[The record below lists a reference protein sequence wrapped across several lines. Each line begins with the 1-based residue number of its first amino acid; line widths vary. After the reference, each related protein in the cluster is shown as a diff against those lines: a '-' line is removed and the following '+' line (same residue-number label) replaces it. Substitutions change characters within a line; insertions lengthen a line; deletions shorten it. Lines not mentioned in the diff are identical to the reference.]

1 MIEIEADYTNRIE
14 KIGSVFTAEP
24 CTLERGTYTEWQW
37 SGDGRDNIATFATG
51 YR

>member
-14 KIGSVFTAEP
+14 KIKSIFTAEP

-37 SGDGRDNIATFATG
+37 VGTVAIISQHSR
-51 YR
+51 